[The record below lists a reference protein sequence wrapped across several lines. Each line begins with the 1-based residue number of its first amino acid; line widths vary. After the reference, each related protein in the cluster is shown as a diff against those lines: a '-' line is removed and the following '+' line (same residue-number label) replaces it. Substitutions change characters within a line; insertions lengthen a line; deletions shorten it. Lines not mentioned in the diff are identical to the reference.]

1 MSCKSQVALIYN
13 FCIDVGHTRQAF
25 ILYPVY
31 IFLFFSP
38 ERGKKEL
45 YGLYIYF
52 YRDIVFW
59 YVRAPIVFPVR
70 SRICTTIA
78 VFPDS
83 SHTNPI
89 SRWKK
94 MISFQQVFFFCPF
107 LSFFIAP
114 WDSSVFYPYSS
125 SHVGSTSSCTGI
137 VFPLGKDSSYYL
149 DSRVR

>member
-52 YRDIVFW
+52 LQRYCVL
-59 YVRAPIVFPVR
+59 
-70 SRICTTIA
+70 ICKSA
-78 VFPDS
+78 DS
-83 SHTNPI
+83 LPRPI
-89 SRWKK
+89 SHMYDYSRFSRFKSHESHFK
-94 MISFQQVFFFCPF
+94 MKEDDIIPASFFFALFF
-107 LSFFIAP
+107 LFSQLLGIHLYSIPIARP
-114 WDSSVFYPYSS
+114 MLDPPV
-125 SHVGSTSSCTGI
+125 HA
-137 VFPLGKDSSYYL
+137 LGWCSL
-149 DSRVR
+149 WGRIAATTWTLE